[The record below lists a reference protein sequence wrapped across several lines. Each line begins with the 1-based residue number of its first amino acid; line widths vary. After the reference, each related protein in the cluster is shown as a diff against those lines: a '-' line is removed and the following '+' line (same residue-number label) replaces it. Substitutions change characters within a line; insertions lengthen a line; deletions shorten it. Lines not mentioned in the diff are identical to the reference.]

1 MMIPRLEAKALGS
14 GRTILA
20 CAPRPWARYSASL
33 CLGFLACGRGAVGVL
48 QVPGSWAARAPPP
61 HRPEVPPLAAPGGE
75 HRAADL
81 RNGSAHIELKASLS
95 SSRRFWRR
103 TRCRGHFVLP
113 RFRVESFNNNNVQ
126 AAQHEGRQGK
136 QTITPKRA
144 AGRESA
150 VATVDKRV
158 PEQMQPKTSPE
169 AKVTAPRSCPSGAS

>member
-1 MMIPRLEAKALGS
+1 MIPRLEAKALGS

-61 HRPEVPPLAAPGGE
+61 TPSRGSAPGSARGE

>member
-48 QVPGSWAARAPPP
+48 QVPGSWAARAPPT
-61 HRPEVPPLAAPGGE
+61 HRPEVPPLAAPAASTGRLTCGMAQPTSNSKLHSAQVADFGDE
-75 HRAADL
+75 HAA
-81 RNGSAHIELKASLS
+81 GAV
-95 SSRRFWRR
+95 
-103 TRCRGHFVLP
+103 RCP